1 MTSTSEGVRHIYSKS
16 AQRYDILL
24 RAYKVLGVNLEKWRR
39 AAISRLPQQSR
50 PRILEVGI
58 GTGKNLPHL
67 ISKFPDY
74 EEIVGLDYTPEM
86 LVRCRHQVKRLGW
99 DNIRLKLGDA
109 RKLTKYVEG
118 QFDLIISTYSLSI
131 IPNSPKV
138 LIETKQLMSDETY
151 LLLLDCQKFKGLLR
165 IYNPLAILLSTRLG
179 GSNETYSIPVS
190 NIANSMFNSV
200 YRRELYSGL
209 FYEDLY
215 QGIKSS
221 QK

>member
-1 MTSTSEGVRHIYSKS
+1 MTSTSEGVRHVYSKS

-24 RAYKVLGVNLEKWRR
+24 QSYKVLGVNLEKWRKE
-39 AAISRLPQQSR
+39 AISRLPQLSQ
-50 PRILEVGI
+50 PRILEIGI

-67 ISKFPDY
+67 ISQFPDY
-74 EEIVGLDYTPEM
+74 IEIVGLDYTPEM
-86 LVRCRHQVKRLGW
+86 IVRCRHQVNKQRW

-118 QFDLIISTYSLSI
+118 EFDLIISTYSLSI
-131 IPNSPKV
+131 IPDSPKV
-138 LIETKQLMSDETY
+138 LNEMKQLMSSETY

-179 GSNETYSIPVS
+179 GSNETYSVPIS
-190 NIANSMFNSV
+190 GIANSMFNSV
-200 YRRELYSGL
+200 YRHTLYSGL